1 MNIMRISAKRKLEV
15 ESELKNKITIIKI
28 HSKEFIIDQITQR
41 NKSAMQKTRVF
52 ESTQAEQKK
61 KKIVVLKSKN
71 NLRFIWEINGTKIHI
86 IGVPQGKKREKVTAK
101 LFE

>member
-1 MNIMRISAKRKLEV
+1 
-15 ESELKNKITIIKI
+15 
-28 HSKEFIIDQITQR
+28 
-41 NKSAMQKTRVF
+41 MQKTRVF

>member
-41 NKSAMQKTRVF
+41 NKSATQKTRVF

>member
-28 HSKEFIIDQITQR
+28 HSKEFIIGQITQR
-41 NKSAMQKTRVF
+41 NKSATQKTRVF